1 MKKRPGMC
9 GRVAANVKPSSMRTD
24 RVTSLPFPW
33 ARKEKKMIVTEDLAK
48 TKWCPLLRFE
58 IGPVNSSAWQG
69 VAYTNRGE
77 ELKPPEA
84 CCCIASDCMMW
95 VIHYR
100 DGKALGYCGLV
111 KQ

>member
-1 MKKRPGMC
+1 
-9 GRVAANVKPSSMRTD
+9 
-24 RVTSLPFPW
+24 
-33 ARKEKKMIVTEDLAK
+33 MIVTEDLAK
-48 TKWCPLLRFE
+48 TKWCPLVRFE

-100 DGKALGYCGLV
+100 DGKVLGYCGLV